1 MASIRKRKYPDEVN
15 EEQQE
20 EHGQEVE
27 EVTEN
32 KRRRV
37 MFENVR
43 VFHFSRRQGHTCVP
57 SQVRDRDQR
66 EVMTQ
71 ANFYVSK
78 VLIINTFEH

>member
-1 MASIRKRKYPDEVN
+1 MASIRKRKYPDEAN

-20 EHGQEVE
+20 EHGQEA
-27 EVTEN
+27 EVTEK

-66 EVMTQ
+66 VITQ

-78 VLIINTFEH
+78 WL

>member
-1 MASIRKRKYPDEVN
+1 MASVRKRKYPDEVN

-20 EHGQEVE
+20 DDSKETE

-66 EVMTQ
+66 EVITQ
-71 ANFYVSK
+71 ATFYVSK
-78 VLIINTFEH
+78 ELY